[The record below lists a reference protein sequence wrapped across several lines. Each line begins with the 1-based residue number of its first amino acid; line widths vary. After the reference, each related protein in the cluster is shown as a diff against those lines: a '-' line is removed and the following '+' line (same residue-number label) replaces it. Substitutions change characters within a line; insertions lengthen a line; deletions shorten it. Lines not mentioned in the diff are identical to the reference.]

1 MHEENSYSHGLGS
14 SPSKSKTGGWK
25 KNLREMEMNRRNGMG
40 KKRNKKMLS
49 VLFSGLKEIKD
60 RKAGVKTLWHRP
72 RVDEL
77 VPQAVLAA
85 TR

>member
-1 MHEENSYSHGLGS
+1 
-14 SPSKSKTGGWK
+14 
-25 KNLREMEMNRRNGMG
+25 MNRRNGMG